1 MGEVNTTFAIY
12 YFFAIFAAYSYYKY
26 SKGGVIGFWGNVI
39 FFLSL
44 VIGEFMINLGM
55 SKDICGFSQPKSAA
69 IATILPWVL
78 VLGVLKSALILF
90 PGWIIPFENTFGYI
104 VVSAVTDIKTVFND
118 ILTPQFDI
126 KPLAHTS
133 DNDNN
138 QGGGGA
144 SGDND
149 DNNEMTKKR
158 EIGRALEQI
167 YTDQSILLNE
177 LNSDNIQRFWDSFI
191 ASGLIKKE
199 AKIENLEKIRGFLH
213 MKTAIGEFIWLVLCG
228 LLIVSISYNYML
240 NIGCTYTPE
249 QQNIREKVLKDK
261 QDAEEAENKEK
272 KNKIVTITS

>member
-12 YFFAIFAAYSYYKY
+12 YFLAIFAGYSYYKY
-26 SKGGVIGFWGNVI
+26 SKGGVIGVWANVI

-55 SKDICGFSQPKSAA
+55 SKDICGFPQPKSAA
-69 IATILPWVL
+69 IATILPWFL
-78 VLGVLKSALILF
+78 ILAVLKSALILF
-90 PGWIIPFENTFGYI
+90 PGWLIPFENTFGYM
-104 VVSAVTDIKTVFND
+104 VVSVVTDIKTVFND

-126 KPLAHTS
+126 KPLAHSS

-138 QGGGGA
+138 QDGGG
-144 SGDND
+144 SGDNNE
-149 DNNEMTKKR
+149 NNMIKKR

-191 ASGLIKKE
+191 ESGLIKKD
-199 AKIENLEKIRGFLH
+199 AKIENLEKIRGFLY

-240 NIGCTYTPE
+240 NVGCTFTPE

-261 QDAEEAENKEK
+261 QDAEEADKIQK
-272 KNKIVTITS
+272 KNNIVTITS